1 MLNDLVL
8 AMGECAWAKELA
20 AEWKAEDA
28 GMSWAPGM
36 GSSDEE
42 ERG

>member
-1 MLNDLVL
+1 VFV
-8 AMGECAWAKELA
+8 GKELA

-42 ERG
+42 EDRL